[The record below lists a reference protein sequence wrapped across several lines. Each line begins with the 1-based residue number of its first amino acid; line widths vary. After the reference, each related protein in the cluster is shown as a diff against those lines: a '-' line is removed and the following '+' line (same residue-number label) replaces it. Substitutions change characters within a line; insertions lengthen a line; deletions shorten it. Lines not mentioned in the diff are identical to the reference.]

1 MKKFSEIEKAV
12 PDNDELFNLP
22 SQKGGL
28 IAKLDAEGKYPILV
42 GRAVVV
48 IEQCEETDKVPDEV
62 KNWHPLRIS
71 IYSDQDIWEQKNP
84 NFLYIEA
91 DKYGNPT
98 IHMQSVADDGKERI
112 FKFEEKLIKDEFE

>member
-12 PDNDELFNLP
+12 PDNDELFNQR
-22 SQKGGL
+22 SQKGEL

-48 IEQCEETDKVPDEV
+48 IEQCDEMDKVPDEV

-71 IYSDQDIWEQKNP
+71 IYSDQDIWEQENP
-84 NFLYIEA
+84 HFLYIEA
-91 DKYGNPT
+91 DKYGNPK
-98 IHMQSVADDGKERI
+98 IHMQFVADDGKERI
-112 FKFEEKLIKDEFE
+112 YKFEEKLIKDEFK